1 MWKVLTKRMKNS
13 DIQWVGKIPSNWEL
27 RKMSNVAETITDYV
41 ASGSFASLK
50 ENVQYLDKPDYAMLI
65 RTVDLSKKV
74 NKSKVYISKSSYEFL
89 SNSNLF
95 GGEIILPNIGS
106 VGDVYQYKPLYQ
118 RASLAPNSIMIRIDK
133 DISKNYYYYYF
144 LSDAGRTALLNLGSN
159 AVQNKFNKTQ
169 LRQLRVPVPPINVQ
183 ERIVNILDQRVSSIS
198 KIINESKQSIEDLK
212 KYKQSLITEAVTKGL
227 DPNVEMKY
235 SGIDWIG
242 ETPKNWSVKKISN
255 YFSQVKDKNDNL
267 QEENLLSLSYGSV
280 IRRSINS
287 TDGLLPANF
296 KSYNVVE
303 LGDIVLRMTDLQNDK
318 VSLRTGFVPEKGI
331 ITSAYITIRTNHEND
346 ILPKYIQLY
355 LHSFDIYKGFYGM
368 GSGVRQNVTYNDIKK
383 LELLVPSIKEQQE
396 IVSYLDEQ
404 TARIDKLIEDK
415 IKVIQELENYKK
427 SLIYEYVTGKKEV

>member
-1 MWKVLTKRMKNS
+1 MKNS
-13 DIQWVGKIPSNWEL
+13 GIQWVGKIPSDWEL

-89 SNSNLF
+89 NNSNLF

-118 RASLAPNSIMIRIDK
+118 KASLAPNSIMIRINK

-183 ERIVNILDQRVSSIS
+183 ERIVNILDQRVSSLS
-198 KIINESKQSIEDLK
+198 KIINESKQSIEELK
-212 KYKQSLITEAVTKGL
+212 KYKQSLITETVTKGL
-227 DPNVEMKY
+227 DPNLEMKD

-242 ETPKNWSVKKISN
+242 EIPKNWSVKKISN
-255 YFSQVKDKNDNL
+255 YFSQVKDKNDSL

-296 KSYNVVE
+296 KNYNVVE

-331 ITSAYITIRTNHEND
+331 ITSAYITLRTNHEND

-355 LHSFDIYKGFYGM
+355 LHSFDVYKGFYGM

-383 LELLVPSIKEQQE
+383 LELLIPSIKEQQE

-415 IKVIQELENYKK
+415 TKVIQELENYKK